1 MKLSDIMSAA
11 GLSIY
16 AQIALVIFLAVFL
29 AITIRTFAPSRHRE
43 MEDASR
49 IPLDDDRVITPRLQE
64 H

>member
-16 AQIALVIFLAVFL
+16 AQIALVLFLAAFL
-29 AITIRTFAPSRHRE
+29 AIMIRTFAPSRSGE
-43 MEDASR
+43 MEAASR
-49 IPLDDDRVITPRLQE
+49 IPLDDDVVITPRLPE

>member
-16 AQIALVIFLAVFL
+16 AQIALVLFLAAFL
-29 AITIRTFAPSRHRE
+29 AITIRTFAPSRSRE

-49 IPLDDDRVITPRLQE
+49 IPLDDDVVITPRLQE